1 MLNSVLLKNTL
12 RSNYK
17 LLLIFLGVLA
27 MYMTIIIG
35 MFDPNDLDILNQ
47 LAALKLSP
55 ELLAAFGFTLTDTSL
70 VGFISSYF
78 YGLLMLALPMV
89 CYIILGNSLVA
100 KLVDRGSMA
109 SVLSTPISRKK
120 VAFTQG
126 MFLLAAITSL
136 VAFVTVWGIFIC
148 EMKFSGLLDISAFI
162 KVNFGVLLLHY
173 AISGICFFASCL
185 FNESK
190 LSLMLGAGLPIGF
203 LLIQML
209 HNANGDIKILKYL
222 TIFSLFSPLDI
233 IHGENI
239 LIQMLVLIIITVT
252 LYIGGIIVFD
262 KKNLPI

>member
-109 SVLSTPISRKK
+109 SVLSLLFQEKK

-126 MFLLAAITSL
+126 MFLLAAITSPSSL
-136 VAFVTVWGIFIC
+136 CNSLGYF
-148 EMKFSGLLDISAFI
+148 
-162 KVNFGVLLLHY
+162 
-173 AISGICFFASCL
+173 
-185 FNESK
+185 
-190 LSLMLGAGLPIGF
+190 LSV
-203 LLIQML
+203 
-209 HNANGDIKILKYL
+209 K
-222 TIFSLFSPLDI
+222 
-233 IHGENI
+233 
-239 LIQMLVLIIITVT
+239 
-252 LYIGGIIVFD
+252 
-262 KKNLPI
+262 